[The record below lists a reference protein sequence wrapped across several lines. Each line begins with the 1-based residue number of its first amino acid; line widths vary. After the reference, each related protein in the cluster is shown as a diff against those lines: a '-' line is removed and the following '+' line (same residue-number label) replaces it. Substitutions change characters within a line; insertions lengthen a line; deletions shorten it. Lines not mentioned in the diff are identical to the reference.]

1 MKQVLI
7 SLAISYHLGDLHGQV
22 VQSEKFNSLDLPSIV
37 RKKSRIK
44 AGNGLNGY
52 FSYYRGTSTSR
63 GASIRNN
70 W

>member
-1 MKQVLI
+1 M
-7 SLAISYHLGDLHGQV
+7 
-22 VQSEKFNSLDLPSIV
+22 QSEKFNSLDLPSIV